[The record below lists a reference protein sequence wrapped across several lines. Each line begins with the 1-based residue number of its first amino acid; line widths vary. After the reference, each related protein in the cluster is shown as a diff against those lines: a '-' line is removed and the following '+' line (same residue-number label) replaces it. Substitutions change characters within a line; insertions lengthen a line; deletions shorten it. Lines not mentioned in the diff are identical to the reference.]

1 MRFLPTDEQL
11 AFTGSLH
18 TMLAAAGTPAAARAW
33 AAGDPA
39 PGRAVWARLA
49 EAGVFALAVPE
60 SRGGLGPLPAELAL
74 AFVELGRHAVPGPLV
89 ETVAAAALLT
99 ALEEPAP
106 AERLLPGIAAG
117 EVMATLRL
125 PGPGPYALD
134 ADAATC
140 VLVVDAAVPG
150 PRPGPPGGGGAGDGA
165 DDGGADANGGGGRG
179 INAGDG
185 AVGRDVGGGG
195 GGGGE
200 RVENGD
206 GNSGGSGDASR
217 RGPGAARPQALRIAP
232 GHGPVRASVDPVR
245 RLAVPEEGGE
255 VLAAGP
261 GVAAAAARAADWA
274 RLATAAQA
282 LGAGLALLDRTAEHV
297 VRRTQFGVPI
307 GSFQA
312 VKHRLADTLI
322 ALEFARP
329 LVLGAAV
336 SMARADIAAAKVAAG
351 EAAYGAA
358 RTALQLHGAIGY
370 TEELDLA
377 LWLRKARPLRDAWGT
392 PAQCRA
398 AVLRP

>member
-140 VLVVDAAVPG
+140 VLVVDAAVPD
-150 PRPGPPGGGGAGDGA
+150 PRPGPPGGGGAGDGV
-165 DDGGADANGGGGRG
+165 DDGGADANCGGGD
-179 INAGDG
+179 GD
-185 AVGRDVGGGG
+185 
-195 GGGGE
+195 
-200 RVENGD
+200 N
-206 GNSGGSGDASR
+206 GGSGDASR

-232 GHGPVRASVDPVR
+232 GHGPVRASADPVR

-282 LGAGLALLDRTAEHV
+282 LGAGLALLDRTVEHV

-398 AVLRP
+398 AVLRS

>member
-150 PRPGPPGGGGAGDGA
+150 NGPRPPGGGDGNS
-165 DDGGADANGGGGRG
+165 D
-179 INAGDG
+179 GDG
-185 AVGRDVGGGG
+185 AVGRDVGGD
-195 GGGGE
+195 GE
-200 RVENGD
+200 RVGNGD
-206 GNSGGSGDASR
+206 GNSGGSGGVSR

-232 GHGPVRASVDPVR
+232 GHGPVRASADPVR

-282 LGAGLALLDRTAEHV
+282 LGAGLALLERTVEHV

-358 RTALQLHGAIGY
+358 RMALQLHGAIGY

-392 PAQCRA
+392 PAQCRS

>member
-49 EAGVFALAVPE
+49 KAGVFALAVPE

-74 AFVELGRHAVPGPLV
+74 AFVELGRYAVPGPLV

-150 PRPGPPGGGGAGDGA
+150 PRPGPPGGGGAGHGA
-165 DDGGADANGGGGRG
+165 DDGGADANGGG
-179 INAGDG
+179 
-185 AVGRDVGGGG
+185 
-195 GGGGE
+195 
-200 RVENGD
+200 GD

-232 GHGPVRASVDPVR
+232 GHGPVRASADPVR

-282 LGAGLALLDRTAEHV
+282 LGAGLALLDRTVEHV
-297 VRRTQFGVPI
+297 ARRTQFGVPI

>member
-1 MRFLPTDEQL
+1 MRFLPTDEQR
-11 AFTGSLH
+11 AFTRSLH
-18 TMLAAAGTPAAARAW
+18 TMLTAARPPAAARAW

-39 PGRAVWARLA
+39 PGRAVWTGLA

-60 SRGGLGPLPAELAL
+60 NHGGLGPLPAELAL
-74 AFVELGRHAVPGPLV
+74 AFVELGRHAVPGPVV

-99 ALEEPAP
+99 ALGDPAP

-117 EVMATLRL
+117 EVMTTLRL
-125 PGPGPYALD
+125 PGTGPYALD
-134 ADAATC
+134 ADAATS
-140 VLVVDAAVPG
+140 VLVVDAAPAVPG
-150 PRPGPPGGGGAGDGA
+150 PGSPGDS
-165 DDGGADANGGGGRG
+165 DADADADVKGHADASEGAHGGDHARDRNGKGTGKGTG
-179 INAGDG
+179 NG
-185 AVGRDVGGGG
+185 A
-195 GGGGE
+195 
-200 RVENGD
+200 
-206 GNSGGSGDASR
+206 GDASR
-217 RGPGAARPQALRIAP
+217 PGPKATRPPTLRIAP
-232 GHGPVRASVDPVR
+232 GHGPVRASADPVR
-245 RLAVPEEGGE
+245 RLSVPEGGGE

-261 GVAAAAARAADWA
+261 GVAAAAAHAEDWA

-282 LGAGLALLDRTAEHV
+282 LGAGLALLDRTVEHV
-297 VRRTQFGVPI
+297 GRRAQFGVPI

-336 SMARADIAAAKVAAG
+336 TMARADIAAAKVAAG

>member
-11 AFTGSLH
+11 AFTRSLH
-18 TMLAAAGTPAAARAW
+18 TMLTAAGAPAAARAW

-39 PGRAVWARLA
+39 GGRAVWAGLA

-60 SRGGLGPLPAELAL
+60 NHGGLGPLPAELAL
-74 AFVELGRHAVPGPLV
+74 AFVELGRHAVPGPV
-89 ETVAAAALLT
+89 AETVAAAALLT
-99 ALEEPAP
+99 ALGDPAP

-125 PGPGPYALD
+125 PGTGPYALD
-134 ADAATC
+134 ADAATSA
-140 VLVVDAAVPG
+140 LVVDAAVRGPG
-150 PRPGPPGGGGAGDGA
+150 PGSPGGAGDGA
-165 DDGGADANGGGGRG
+165 GGGDGSSKGNANANAKNGGMDPPRP
-179 INAGDG
+179 
-185 AVGRDVGGGG
+185 
-195 GGGGE
+195 
-200 RVENGD
+200 
-206 GNSGGSGDASR
+206 
-217 RGPGAARPQALRIAP
+217 GPGAARPPTLRIAP
-232 GHGPVRASVDPVR
+232 GHGPVRASADPVR
-245 RLAVPEEGGE
+245 RLSVPEGGGE

-261 GVAAAAARAADWA
+261 GVAAAAAHAEDWA

-282 LGAGLALLDRTAEHV
+282 LGTGLALLDRTVEHV
-297 VRRTQFGVPI
+297 GRRAQFGVPI

-336 SMARADIAAAKVAAG
+336 TMARADIAAAKVAAG